1 MTDRRELTIVTELGH
16 RHVIRFAPS
25 RYFQASIHIAE
36 STSRGTFSA
45 MDGAL
50 LLRLLEQAHSKE
62 PPSMPRPIDPKRP
75 IIESSVWPWYLKRAL
90 LLGAIIVASL
100 SVWCNQSR
108 IRDWY
113 ARQVQPTAPNKKT
126 HQQRERESL
135 DRDRPT
141 RTPLR
146 QGDARPTDRG
156 AEDPPRQQ
164 PPATQAAPHPVEPAT
179 GGRGRGQP

>member
-75 IIESSVWPWYLKRAL
+75 IIESSVWPWYLRRAL
-90 LLGAIIVASL
+90 LLGAILAASL
-100 SVWCNQSR
+100 SVWCNQTQ

-113 ARQVQPTAPNKKT
+113 ARQVQPPAAKKQT
-126 HQQRERESL
+126 HQQRERQLL
-135 DRDRPT
+135 DRDAPQ
-141 RTPLR
+141 RTPL
-146 QGDARPTDRG
+146 P
-156 AEDPPRQQ
+156 
-164 PPATQAAPHPVEPAT
+164 
-179 GGRGRGQP
+179 GGRGAR